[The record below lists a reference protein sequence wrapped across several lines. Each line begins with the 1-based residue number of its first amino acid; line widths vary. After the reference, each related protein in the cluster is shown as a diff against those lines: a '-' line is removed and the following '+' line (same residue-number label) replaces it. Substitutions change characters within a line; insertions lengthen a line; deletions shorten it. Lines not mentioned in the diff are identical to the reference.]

1 MQLDING
8 NWPHFSTYS
17 NFGAGS
23 RYGKPLDVRMGDPQR
38 FLKGYDKDFF
48 ALFDPKS
55 LPDGA
60 VWDGTVTTTTL
71 PAAAT
76 TAPAAP

>member
-1 MQLDING
+1 
-8 NWPHFSTYS
+8 
-17 NFGAGS
+17 
-23 RYGKPLDVRMGDPQR
+23 MGDPQR

-48 ALFDPKS
+48 ALFDPRS
-55 LPDGA
+55 IPDGA

-76 TAPAAP
+76 TAPAAVSP

>member
-17 NFGAGS
+17 NFGART
-23 RYGKPLDVRMGDPQR
+23 RYGRTLDVRMGDPQR

-55 LPDGA
+55 VPDGA
-60 VWDGTVTTTTL
+60 VWDGTVTTTTV
-71 PAAAT
+71 PVT
-76 TAPAAP
+76 TAPTTAP